1 MLKKANSATILNYN
15 CARNI
20 ALESATM
27 CDFAIITFQMTTCTS
42 VGMSLPQIV
51 AEKYRVLYLTSVFS
65 EKILSVHV
73 SLPALLCI
81 MSYSYGFT
89 SM

>member
-1 MLKKANSATILNYN
+1 MAGSNVSTQTSLIRRTVPMLKKTNSATILNYN

-51 AEKYRVLYLTSVFS
+51 AEKYRVLYLTSVFR
-65 EKILSVHV
+65 EKIL
-73 SLPALLCI
+73 
-81 MSYSYGFT
+81 
-89 SM
+89 